1 MMILSTMY
9 NVHPPA
15 HKHQQNTDFRICI
28 SCSNITSP
36 CIGDIGDVNVF
47 LGGDVGCLNRK
58 PGGAPPIPNCPCGP
72 HITRAYNP
80 NTTSN
85 TESPASTIGD
95 CPIACWTSFF
105 GNTFMFLITC
115 CGSVFLTVFFIKIL
129 NQPTYWFVLPI
140 YLKSKIL
147 SSFQVGLNLSQ
158 LRFGQSGYNLLLSD
172 IPRQIKIQLGIGCI
186 SFRGTDLVGTLERFQ
201 TRTIFRVI
209 AKSSKSSPVL
219 DVFDNSSARVDF
231 LKRKTGFLW
240 RTGRISSLRK
250 ILWASALL
258 WCSFKLVFTKR
269 PATQFSTRS
278 TLIRN
283 RETRS
288 HLMTGLMGAFLKMHF
303 KLVGEGK
310 GGDLAFCDLFWIGF
324 ALNQTFAKGANGGHS
339 RKREPLLAGS
349 IFILAARQHPFPFCT
364 FLWF

>member
-1 MMILSTMY
+1 MILSTMY
-9 NVHPPA
+9 NVQPPA

-129 NQPTYWFVLPI
+129 NQPTY
-140 YLKSKIL
+140 
-147 SSFQVGLNLSQ
+147 
-158 LRFGQSGYNLLLSD
+158 
-172 IPRQIKIQLGIGCI
+172 
-186 SFRGTDLVGTLERFQ
+186 
-201 TRTIFRVI
+201 
-209 AKSSKSSPVL
+209 
-219 DVFDNSSARVDF
+219 
-231 LKRKTGFLW
+231 
-240 RTGRISSLRK
+240 
-250 ILWASALL
+250 
-258 WCSFKLVFTKR
+258 
-269 PATQFSTRS
+269 
-278 TLIRN
+278 
-283 RETRS
+283 
-288 HLMTGLMGAFLKMHF
+288 
-303 KLVGEGK
+303 
-310 GGDLAFCDLFWIGF
+310 
-324 ALNQTFAKGANGGHS
+324 
-339 RKREPLLAGS
+339 
-349 IFILAARQHPFPFCT
+349 
-364 FLWF
+364 

>member
-9 NVHPPA
+9 NVQPPA

-28 SCSNITSP
+28 SGSNITSP

-58 PGGAPPIPNCPCGP
+58 PGGAPPIPNCPRGP

-250 ILWASALL
+250 ILWS
-258 WCSFKLVFTKR
+258 SLV
-269 PATQFSTRS
+269 QF
-278 TLIRN
+278 
-283 RETRS
+283 
-288 HLMTGLMGAFLKMHF
+288 
-303 KLVGEGK
+303 
-310 GGDLAFCDLFWIGF
+310 
-324 ALNQTFAKGANGGHS
+324 
-339 RKREPLLAGS
+339 
-349 IFILAARQHPFPFCT
+349 
-364 FLWF
+364 